1 MKTKKI
7 AILGTNSQALW
18 QITEEILQ
26 KGHSVMAIVDD
37 PREFRLTHSHFVVV
51 KGNIF
56 NTIDI
61 AKYIDGYDTVVCLYE
76 PETACLKEHI
86 DANRSLITAAKIA
99 GVNQVI
105 SLGHPMSLKLENTKV
120 FFDLWKPV
128 AFIQSETL
136 DLFKKEDQFAWAY
149 LHSIDLF
156 IKRRT
161 SPDRYTVAD
170 EISLSKPKG
179 LTKIIEID
187 NIINELVS
195 EVDRLS
201 YVWQEIET
209 SL

>member
-1 MKTKKI
+1 
-7 AILGTNSQALW
+7 
-18 QITEEILQ
+18 
-26 KGHSVMAIVDD
+26 V
-37 PREFRLTHSHFVVV
+37 LT
-51 KGNIF
+51 
-56 NTIDI
+56 
-61 AKYIDGYDTVVCLYE
+61 
-76 PETACLKEHI
+76 
-86 DANRSLITAAKIA
+86 
-99 GVNQVI
+99 
-105 SLGHPMSLKLENTKV
+105 KLENTKV

-128 AFIQSETL
+128 AFMQSETL

-156 IKRRT
+156 IKRRI

-195 EVDRLS
+195 EVDRPS